1 MPYDERLAQRVRDAL
16 ARRRRVTEKKM
27 FGGLSFL
34 INGNMACGIVGGELM
49 VRVGPTRYEEAL
61 SKRHAREM
69 DFTGRPLNGYVYVA
83 RAGLRTADSLGA
95 WVGQGVTF
103 ARTLPPK

>member
-16 ARRRRVTEKKM
+16 VRRRGVSEKKM
-27 FGGLSFL
+27 FGGLTFL
-34 INGNMACGIVGGELM
+34 INGNMSCGIVGNELM
-49 VRVGPTRYEEAL
+49 VRVGPIRYAEAL

-69 DFTGRPLNGYVYVA
+69 DFTGRALKGYVYVA
-83 RAGLRTADSLGA
+83 SAGLRTTDGLRSWVALGVA
-95 WVGQGVTF
+95 F